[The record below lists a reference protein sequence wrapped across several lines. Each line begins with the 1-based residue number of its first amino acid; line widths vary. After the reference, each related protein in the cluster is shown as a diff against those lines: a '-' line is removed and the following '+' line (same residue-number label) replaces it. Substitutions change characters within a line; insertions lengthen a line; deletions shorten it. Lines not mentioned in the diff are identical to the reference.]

1 MNDPDKLNDFG
12 IRVEIQE
19 DDPFINLIGKNWST
33 EYWFNDQFVR
43 DEALKD
49 MSSEHI
55 YSRDGDK
62 PTLIFTAI
70 DKNLTNNN
78 N

>member
-55 YSRDGDK
+55 SDYDHVLNDYALVLGHGQYALR
-62 PTLIFTAI
+62 A
-70 DKNLTNNN
+70 
-78 N
+78 